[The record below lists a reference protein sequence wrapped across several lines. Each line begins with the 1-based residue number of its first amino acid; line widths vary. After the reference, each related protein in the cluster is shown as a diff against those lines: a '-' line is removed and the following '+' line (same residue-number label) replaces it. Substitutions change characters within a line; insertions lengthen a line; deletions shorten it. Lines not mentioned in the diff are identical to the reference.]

1 MASPSRRSGRGFG
14 PEQGPLDAV
23 AAAFGWLV
31 EEPDPLAVDGRD
43 FAEFPDRAVPL
54 DELRERL
61 LDPRCAQ
68 ATRDAMW
75 AHLVTR
81 SRAEGGQWT
90 IGCVG
95 VALPALLRI
104 AATLTARFAG
114 DPRDVHAATL
124 TGFLAALAEVDLDR
138 PRIMLR
144 LRWAAYRAGHA
155 ALREALDAPTPIG
168 DDHPATPVRQ
178 TTPGH
183 PDLVLARAVDDRVL
197 TADEAELIAATRWD
211 GETLAAAAV
220 RRRAGYEA
228 TKKTRRRAEL
238 RLAAYLHELARD
250 PDTPAPKPSR
260 PNTAAPPTAP
270 AHSRSVTSRRSR
282 PAKRL
287 SLNGSADGVQE
298 RPVPPLSARPTG
310 SPPTASP
317 PDATTDTGAGAD
329 NGSGPDTPP
338 NATTEESRCA

>member
-1 MASPSRRSGRGFG
+1 
-14 PEQGPLDAV
+14 
-23 AAAFGWLV
+23 
-31 EEPDPLAVDGRD
+31 
-43 FAEFPDRAVPL
+43 
-54 DELRERL
+54 
-61 LDPRCAQ
+61 
-68 ATRDAMW
+68 
-75 AHLVTR
+75 
-81 SRAEGGQWT
+81 
-90 IGCVG
+90 
-95 VALPALLRI
+95 LPALLRI
-104 AATLTARFAG
+104 ATTLTARFAG

-250 PDTPAPKPSR
+250 PDTPAPNPSR

-270 AHSRSVTSRRSR
+270 ARSRSATTKRSRRT
-282 PAKRL
+282 KRL
-287 SLNGSADGVQE
+287 SLDGSADGVQE
-298 RPVPPLSARPTG
+298 RPVPPPPARPTG